1 MQTETDTPSA
11 QQIKKSSYR
20 KSVLKLILVGFVCFS
35 VGFAFNALGPRAY
48 FGAVP
53 RVGGSSIDLTT
64 FKEVDKIL
72 RTKFDG
78 EVDPSKQSE
87 GATAGMVA
95 ALGDPYTTYLTKEQS
110 QALNDDLNGELSG
123 IGVEVGNKNGK
134 LTVIAPIDGTPA
146 AKAGLR
152 SGDYIAAIDGVD
164 SSTYTLDEAV
174 GKIRGEKG
182 TKVKLTI
189 VRGSEQPKEVEI
201 IRDLITVASVVT
213 EVRDGNVGYIRIRRF
228 AEETNELITNAATS
242 FRAQGVKGIVLDV
255 RDNPGGYLDSS
266 VEVSSQFVGSGVI
279 VEERSKH
286 SENRTFKALPG
297 GKFLDLPVVM
307 LINSGSASAS
317 EITAGALRDANRAV
331 LVGEK
336 TFGKGSVQ
344 QVVDLRNGAS
354 LKVTIA
360 HWFTPKG
367 VNIGKEGIKP
377 DVEVKLTTDD
387 YNASRDPQYTKAI
400 ELIKQK
406 IAQ

>member
-1 MQTETDTPSA
+1 MTPD
-11 QQIKKSSYR
+11 QQPQIPKRNKS
-20 KSVLKLILVGFVCFS
+20 LLTLIVVGFLCFA
-35 VGFAFNALGPRAY
+35 VGFSFNAVGAKVYLGAPRQA
-48 FGAVP
+48 A
-53 RVGGSSIDLTT
+53 GSSIDLST
-64 FKEVDKIL
+64 FNQVDKIL
-72 RTKFDG
+72 KAKFDG
-78 EVDPSKQSE
+78 DINADKQSE

-95 ALGDPYTTYLTKEQS
+95 ALGDPYTTYLTPEQN
-110 QALNDDLNGELSG
+110 QALSDDLNGELSG
-123 IGVEVGNKNGK
+123 IGVEVGLKNGK

-152 SGDYIAAIDGVD
+152 SGDYIAAINGTD
-164 SSTYTLDEAV
+164 SSGYTLDEAV
-174 GKIRGEKG
+174 SKIRGEKG
-182 TKVKLTI
+182 TKVRLTV
-189 VRGSEQPKEVEI
+189 VRGSEQPKEIEI
-201 IRDLITVASVVT
+201 TRDLITVASVTT
-213 EVRDGNVGYIRIRRF
+213 EVREGNVGYIRIRRF
-228 AEETNELITNAATS
+228 AEETNELITNAAAT
-242 FRAQGVKGIVLDV
+242 FKAQGVKGIVLDV

-266 VEVSSQFVGSGVI
+266 VEVSSQFVGSGTI

-286 SENRTFKALPG
+286 SENRKFSALPG

-307 LINSGSASAS
+307 LINGGSASAS
-317 EITAGALRDANRAV
+317 EITAGALHDTKRAT

-344 QVVDLRNGAS
+344 QVIDLKNGAS

-406 IAQ
+406 IGQ